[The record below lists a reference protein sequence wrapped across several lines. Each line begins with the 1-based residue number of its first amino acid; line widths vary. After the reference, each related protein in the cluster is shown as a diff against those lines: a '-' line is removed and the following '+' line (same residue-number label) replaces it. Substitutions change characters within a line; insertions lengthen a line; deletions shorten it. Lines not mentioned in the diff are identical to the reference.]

1 MAEELISMEDMETIF
16 EVTDSLGIHRESVRV
31 ELTKEDPGSIQ
42 KVADGMVEITL
53 PVNES
58 AEVFCRKL
66 RIDLE
71 AMGYEP
77 ADSVLSYDDDDED
90 DEDTRP
96 ASGPKPRLS
105 CSQGA

>member
-1 MAEELISMEDMETIF
+1 MAEELIGMEDMSAIF
-16 EVTDSLGIHRESVRV
+16 EVTDALGIHRESVRV

-71 AMGYEP
+71 AMGFEYS
-77 ADSVLSYDDDDED
+77 DSALCYDDDED
-90 DEDTRP
+90 DDEDSRP
-96 ASGPKPRLS
+96 SPPQRLR
-105 CSQGA
+105 

>member
-1 MAEELISMEDMETIF
+1 MAEELIGMEDMSAIF
-16 EVTDSLGIHRESVRV
+16 EVTDALGIHRESVRV

-71 AMGYEP
+71 AMGFGNS
-77 ADSVLSYDDDDED
+77 DSALGYDDDEYDE
-90 DEDTRP
+90 EDSRP
-96 ASGPKPRLS
+96 SPPQRLR
-105 CSQGA
+105 

>member
-1 MAEELISMEDMETIF
+1 MAEELIGMEDMSAIF
-16 EVTDSLGIHRESVRV
+16 EVTDALGIHRESVRV

-71 AMGYEP
+71 AMGFEHS
-77 ADSVLSYDDDDED
+77 DSALGYDDDDED
-90 DEDTRP
+90 DDEDSRP
-96 ASGPKPRLS
+96 SPPQRLR
-105 CSQGA
+105 

>member
-1 MAEELISMEDMETIF
+1 MAEELISMEDMAAIF
-16 EVTDSLGIHRESVRV
+16 EVTDALGIHRESVRV

-42 KVADGMVEITL
+42 KGGGGIVEITL

-58 AEVFCRKL
+58 TEVFCRKL

-77 ADSVLSYDDDDED
+77 SDGVISYDDDDD
-90 DEDTRP
+90 DNEEVDRP
-96 ASGPKPRLS
+96 PPSQRPPR
-105 CSQGA
+105 

>member
-1 MAEELISMEDMETIF
+1 MAEELISMEDMATIF
-16 EVTDSLGIHRESVRV
+16 EVTDALGIHRESVRV

-58 AEVFCRKL
+58 AEIFCRKL

-71 AMGYEP
+71 AMGFEP
-77 ADSVLSYDDDDED
+77 ADNVLGYDDDDDD
-90 DEDTRP
+90 DEEETRP
-96 ASGPKPRLS
+96 SSGPRPRLS
-105 CSQGA
+105 

>member
-1 MAEELISMEDMETIF
+1 MAEELIGMEDMSAIF
-16 EVTDSLGIHRESVRV
+16 EVTDALGIHRESVRV

-71 AMGYEP
+71 AMGFENS
-77 ADSVLSYDDDDED
+77 DSALGYDDDED
-90 DEDTRP
+90 DEEDSRP
-96 ASGPKPRLS
+96 SPPQRLR
-105 CSQGA
+105 

>member
-1 MAEELISMEDMETIF
+1 MAEELIGMDDMAAIF
-16 EVTDSLGIHRESVRV
+16 EVTDALGIHRESVRV

-42 KVADGMVEITL
+42 RVADGMVEITL

-71 AMGYEP
+71 AMGFQP
-77 ADSVLSYDDDDED
+77 VDSLQGYDDDDDD
-90 DEDTRP
+90 DE
-96 ASGPKPRLS
+96 
-105 CSQGA
+105 

>member
-1 MAEELISMEDMETIF
+1 MAEELISMDDMESIF
-16 EVTDSLGIHRESVRV
+16 EVTDALGIHRESVRV

-77 ADSVLSYDDDDED
+77 SDRVLSYDDDDDED
-90 DEDTRP
+90 DEDARS
-96 ASGPKPRLS
+96 ASGPRPRLS
-105 CSQGA
+105 

>member
-1 MAEELISMEDMETIF
+1 MAEELIGMEDMEAIF
-16 EVTDSLGIHRESVRV
+16 EVTDALGIHRESVRV

-42 KVADGMVEITL
+42 RVADGMVEITL

-71 AMGYEP
+71 AMGFEP
-77 ADSVLSYDDDDED
+77 VDNVLGYDDDD
-90 DEDTRP
+90 DEEESRP
-96 ASGPKPRLS
+96 SSGPRPRLT
-105 CSQGA
+105 